1 MCMSTLYGWFV
12 DIFNHLVLETDEK
25 TQMQN
30 RLIKKRAKQKT
41 FFLFH
46 NNQLETFLL
55 WTSIQYEEVN
65 W

>member
-12 DIFNHLVLETDEK
+12 DMFNHLVLETDEK

-41 FFLFH
+41 FLLFH

-55 WTSIQYEEVN
+55 
-65 W
+65 